1 MRKQLLT
8 ETPEVDQ
15 NEEQVAAEMIELTC
29 DEVDSLAR
37 AFKMIS
43 SLCEELQ
50 REVEQESQLNI
61 PENLIN

>member
-8 ETPEVDQ
+8 ETPEIDL
-15 NEEQVAAEMIELTC
+15 NEEQVAAEMLELTC
-29 DEVDSLAR
+29 DDVDGLAR
-37 AFKMIS
+37 AFKMIA

-50 REVEQESQLNI
+50 REVTEEAHFKV